1 MSEFTGLLNHIRA
14 RFDAEGV
21 RFVVGGSFALA
32 ALGHPRATADIDL
45 MVLTRAADLAP
56 IHRAL
61 MSPRLTLINDVTFSD
76 EGTGLLLD
84 VIPVLDEAQRAA
96 FDRATEVPF
105 EGTSGVRV
113 LSAEGLALMLLREA
127 TIGDAGRRDRR
138 MLDLET
144 IASNHTLDW
153 GFLTSWVRKMGYH
166 EAYALWKHSTKPKL
180 A

>member
-1 MSEFTGLLNHIRA
+1 MSEFTGLLSHIRA

-45 MVLTRAADLAP
+45 MVLTRGADLAP

-61 MSPRLTLINDVTFSD
+61 TSPRLTPINEVTFSD

-96 FDRATEVPF
+96 FDRATEVPL
-105 EGTSGVRV
+105 EGTGGIRV
-113 LSAEGLALMLLREA
+113 LSADGLALMLLREA
-127 TIGDAGRRDRR
+127 TIGETGRRDQR

-144 IASNHTLDW
+144 IASNHALDW
-153 GFLTSWVRKMGYH
+153 GFLTSWVRKMGY
-166 EAYALWKHSTKPKL
+166 EGAYAAWKHPSKPEL